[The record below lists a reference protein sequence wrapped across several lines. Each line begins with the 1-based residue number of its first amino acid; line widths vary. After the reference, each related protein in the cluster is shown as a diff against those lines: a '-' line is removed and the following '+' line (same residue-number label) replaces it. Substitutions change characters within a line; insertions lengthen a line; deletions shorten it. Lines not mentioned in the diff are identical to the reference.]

1 MISIETMKHRTE
13 QMVGEEFP
21 LVFWRGK
28 GRVVGS
34 SDRELSLLVRGMRAD
49 FTWDRLTVTWKRFVA
64 NHTLTVDELGGGH
77 DAVGIVSLFA
87 LMQAD
92 ALDVLDADGLLVLK
106 APERC
111 MASFYIGISQG
122 TAFPMFV
129 IDHQG
134 TMPEGEFE
142 IVCKL
147 GYLPL
152 PKGHYSLWTAITG
165 FPKGKKDPYLPWQP
179 LVSFEAFGPDRMEP
193 PEGVMALSPVYVG
206 ATWDVR

>member
-28 GRVVGS
+28 CRIVGS

-49 FTWDRLTVTWKRFVA
+49 FTWDRVTVTWKRLVA
-64 NHTLTVDELGGGH
+64 DHTLTVDELGGGH

-106 APERC
+106 APED
-111 MASFYIGISQG
+111 
-122 TAFPMFV
+122 TPV
-129 IDHQG
+129 HQYADMNRP
-134 TMPEGEFE
+134 T
-142 IVCKL
+142 
-147 GYLPL
+147 
-152 PKGHYSLWTAITG
+152 SWA
-165 FPKGKKDPYLPWQP
+165 PWRRKIH
-179 LVSFEAFGPDRMEP
+179 GD
-193 PEGVMALSPVYVG
+193 
-206 ATWDVR
+206 

>member
-28 GRVVGS
+28 GRIVAS

-49 FTWDRLTVTWKRFVA
+49 FTWDRLTVTWKRLVA
-64 NHTLTVDELGGGH
+64 DHTLTVDELGGGH

-106 APERC
+106 APED
-111 MASFYIGISQG
+111 
-122 TAFPMFV
+122 TPV
-129 IDHQG
+129 HQYADMNRP
-134 TMPEGEFE
+134 T
-142 IVCKL
+142 
-147 GYLPL
+147 
-152 PKGHYSLWTAITG
+152 SWA
-165 FPKGKKDPYLPWQP
+165 PWRRKIH
-179 LVSFEAFGPDRMEP
+179 GD
-193 PEGVMALSPVYVG
+193 
-206 ATWDVR
+206 